1 MGPALTPD
9 APPVGDLDD
18 LGEFGESLFLEFFY
32 LLRRNGL
39 PVTTRE
45 WLTCVEALD
54 RGLVAADL
62 KRFYAIARATLVKN
76 ERYYDL
82 FDQCF
87 THYFLGAEAPRALVE
102 AVDEW
107 LADPLP
113 MPSLSPEELAAM
125 ERLDLDELKRR
136 FEETLR
142 EQDERHDGGSK
153 WVGTGGRS
161 PFGHG
166 GVHPSGMRVGGEGR
180 SRSAVQVAAERR
192 FRDYRSDL
200 VLDTRQIGVALRKLR
215 QLGRNELRTE
225 LDLDLTIE
233 ATAKNC
239 GDLDLVMRPPR
250 DNELKLLLLTDVG
263 GSMDPFALL
272 VSRLFSAAHAASH
285 FREFHALYFHNCVYE
300 NLYKSARLTD
310 GTGTLELLRWLS
322 PETRLVVVGD
332 AHMAPYE
339 LTARNGAIDYF
350 QNNDE
355 PGFVW
360 LDRLKRHFT
369 HSVWLNPLSQRMWG
383 HPTITLVGQIFPMFE
398 LTLDGLEAAVRTL
411 SAPNPNARR

>member
-1 MGPALTPD
+1 VARGS
-9 APPVGDLDD
+9 PPLAVVVARGAGGD
-18 LGEFGESLFLEFFY
+18 
-32 LLRRNGL
+32 
-39 PVTTRE
+39 
-45 WLTCVEALD
+45 
-54 RGLVAADL
+54 
-62 KRFYAIARATLVKN
+62 
-76 ERYYDL
+76 
-82 FDQCF
+82 
-87 THYFLGAEAPRALVE
+87 GA
-102 AVDEW
+102 
-107 LADPLP
+107 
-113 MPSLSPEELAAM
+113 
-125 ERLDLDELKRR
+125 LDLDELKRR

-272 VSRLFSAAHAASH
+272 VSRVCSARHMRRAIFASST
-285 FREFHALYFHNCVYE
+285 RIYFHNCVYE
-300 NLYKSARLTD
+300 QVYKSARLTD
-310 GTGTLELLRWLS
+310 GTGTLELLA
-322 PETRLVVVGD
+322 V
-332 AHMAPYE
+332 A
-339 LTARNGAIDYF
+339 
-350 QNNDE
+350 E
-355 PGFVW
+355 P
-360 LDRLKRHFT
+360 RH
-369 HSVWLNPLSQRMWG
+369 
-383 HPTITLVGQIFPMFE
+383 
-398 LTLDGLEAAVRTL
+398 A
-411 SAPNPNARR
+411 ARRRRRRTHGSV

>member
-1 MGPALTPD
+1 VD
-9 APPVGDLDD
+9 APETAEP
-18 LGEFGESLFLEFFY
+18 LGEPLFLEFFY
-32 LLRRNGL
+32 LLRRSGI

-45 WLTCVEALD
+45 WLTFVEALD
-54 RGLVAADL
+54 KGLVAASLD
-62 KRFYAIARATLVKN
+62 RFYAIGRATMVKN
-76 ERYYDL
+76 ERHYDL

-87 THYFLGAEAPRALVE
+87 THFFLGADPPHALVK

-107 LADPLP
+107 LENPLP
-113 MPSLSPEELAAM
+113 LPDLSPEELAAM
-125 ERLDLDELKRR
+125 EKLDLDELTRR

-142 EQDERHDGGSK
+142 EQNERHDGGSK

-161 PFGHG
+161 PYGHS
-166 GVHPSGMRVGGEGR
+166 GVNPSGMRVGGEGR
-180 SRSAVQVAAERR
+180 SRSAVQIAAQRR
-192 FRDYRSDL
+192 FRDYRADL

-215 QLGRNELRTE
+215 KLGRNELRTE
-225 LDLDLTIE
+225 LDLDDTIE

-239 GDLDLVMRPPR
+239 GDLEIVMRPPR
-250 DNELKLLLLTDVG
+250 DNELKLLLLMDVG

-285 FREFHALYFHNCVYE
+285 FREFHAMYFHNCVYE
-300 NLYKSARLTD
+300 QVYKSARLMD
-310 GTGTLELLRWLS
+310 GMGTVELTRWLA
-322 PETRLVVVGD
+322 PDTRLVVVGD

-360 LDRLKRHFT
+360 LERLKKHFT
-369 HSVWLNPLSQRMWG
+369 HSVWLNPLSKRTWG
-383 HPTITLVGQIFPMFE
+383 HPTINLVSQIFPMFE
-398 LTLDGLEAAVRTL
+398 LTLEGLEEAVKRL
-411 SAPNPNARR
+411 SIAPHASA

>member
-1 MGPALTPD
+1 VD
-9 APPVGDLDD
+9 APETAEP
-18 LGEFGESLFLEFFY
+18 LGEPLFLEFFY
-32 LLRRNGL
+32 LLRRSGI

-45 WLTCVEALD
+45 WLTFVEALD
-54 RGLVAADL
+54 KGLVAASLD
-62 KRFYAIARATLVKN
+62 RFYAIGRATMVKN
-76 ERYYDL
+76 ERHYDL

-87 THYFLGAEAPRALVE
+87 THFFLGADPPHALVK
-102 AVDEW
+102 AVDAW
-107 LADPLP
+107 LENPLP
-113 MPSLSPEELAAM
+113 LPELTPEELAAL
-125 ERLDLDELKRR
+125 EKLDLDELKRR

-161 PFGHG
+161 PFGHS
-166 GVHPSGMRVGGEGR
+166 GVNPSGMRVGGEGR
-180 SRSAVQVAAERR
+180 SRSAVQVAAQRR
-192 FRDYRSDL
+192 FRDYRADL

-215 QLGRNELRTE
+215 KLGRNELRTE
-225 LDLDLTIE
+225 LDLDDTID

-239 GDLDLVMRPPR
+239 GDLEIVMRPPR
-250 DNELKLLLLTDVG
+250 DNELKLLLLMDVG

-285 FREFHALYFHNCVYE
+285 FREFHAMYFHNCVYE
-300 NLYKSARLTD
+300 QLYKSARLMD
-310 GTGTLELLRWLS
+310 GMGTVELTRWLA
-322 PETRLVVVGD
+322 PDTRLVIVGD

-360 LDRLKRHFT
+360 LERLKKHFT
-369 HSVWLNPLSQRMWG
+369 HSVWLNPLSKRTWG
-383 HPTITLVGQIFPMFE
+383 HPTINLVSQIFPMFE
-398 LTLDGLEAAVRTL
+398 LTLEGLEEAVKRL
-411 SAPNPNARR
+411 SIAPHASA